1 MTNNTLFLI
10 NFPLKTNSICVCV
23 EGKVVFQ
30 FPAYR
35 SPVLISFT
43 YLCVYAIKT
52 KTNFQYRV
60 YYNNKN
66 AGQMF
71 TRLAMMMVSHIFPA
85 DTYAEREID
94 INYKLCA
101 VLYLLGEKN
110 LIEIKIMKYVPYS
123 GGNAEEKSRMTNG
136 ERTNEMESE

>member
-1 MTNNTLFLI
+1 M
-10 NFPLKTNSICVCV
+10 
-23 EGKVVFQ
+23 VFQ